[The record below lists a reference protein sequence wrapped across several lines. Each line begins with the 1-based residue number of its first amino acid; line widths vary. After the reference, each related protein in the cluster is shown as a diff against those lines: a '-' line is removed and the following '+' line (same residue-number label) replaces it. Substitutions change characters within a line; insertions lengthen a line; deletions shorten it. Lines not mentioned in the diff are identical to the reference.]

1 VSSYIVRDMA
11 LFSKEEWVAE
21 LRRNS
26 CGFSRGTSSY
36 RGVTSHK
43 GTAGTSKSKGRW
55 EARIGRVLGNRY
67 LYLGT
72 FPTERA
78 AAEEYD
84 RAALKFRGSRA
95 VTNFDRASYT
105 QEEID
110 GAAADAKFIPQ

>member
-1 VSSYIVRDMA
+1 MSLY
-11 LFSKEEWVAE
+11 SKEEWVAE

-26 CGFSRGTSSY
+26 CGFSRGASSY

-43 GTAGTSKSKGRW
+43 GSAGSAVKGKERW

-84 RAALKFRGSRA
+84 RAALKFRGARA
-95 VTNFDRASYT
+95 VTNFDRAKYT
-105 QEEID
+105 EEEIAS
-110 GAAADAKFIPQ
+110 AAADAKFV